1 MQNRNASFNKKEK
14 GLILSFTGKLA
25 NRPTGPTD
33 GKGKAMD
40 ESKEVTIQTYQGWEE
55 FYNIEKGDKLDFFLR
70 NGRMLD
76 ILFSQQ
82 FDRSFLDDMCILAT
96 QIRRMALTKM
106 GAQKLSNLLSHKRA
120 MLYFVQPSTRT
131 SISFLNACHILGMK
145 ISEIRGTTTS
155 SEVKGES
162 QEDTIR
168 TFASYVDLII
178 IRHPEEGFA
187 EKTAWILNQNKLPI
201 AIINGGSGPDQHPT
215 QALLDIYTLERSFR
229 NIGGLDGKKIAM
241 VGDLKRG
248 RTVRSLS
255 YLMRNYEDIK
265 LYFVSPEVFQ
275 MRDDIKSFLKKHN
288 IEFHETDDFASVMPD
303 VDAIYMTRIQKEYA
317 EAPAEESDTHPNFH
331 FTKEHLAVIQSHCII
346 MHPLPR
352 RYEIEVEVD
361 KDPRAVYWKQERNGM
376 WMRAALISYIFGV
389 NDQISAEFR

>member
-1 MQNRNASFNKKEK
+1 MGEA
-14 GLILSFTGKLA
+14 
-25 NRPTGPTD
+25 
-33 GKGKAMD
+33 
-40 ESKEVTIQTYQGWEE
+40 KEVTTQNYAGWED
-55 FYNIEKGDKLDFFLR
+55 FYNIEKSEKLNFFIR

-76 ILFSQQ
+76 ILFAQQ
-82 FDRSFLDDMCILAT
+82 FDRSFLDSMCLLAT
-96 QIRRMALTKM
+96 RIRRMALTKM
-106 GAQKLSNLLSHKRA
+106 GSRKLSSLLSHKRA

-131 SISFLNACHILGMK
+131 FISFLNACHILGMK

-187 EKTAWILNQNKLPI
+187 EKTAWILNQNKLPV
-201 AIINGGSGPDQHPT
+201 AVINGGSGPDQHPT

-255 YLMRNYEDIK
+255 YLMRNYTDIS
-265 LYFVSPEVFQ
+265 LYFVSPEIFR
-275 MRDDIKSFLKKHN
+275 MRDDIKSFLKKHR

-303 VDAIYMTRIQKEYA
+303 VDAIYMTRIQKEYS
-317 EAPAEESDTHPNFH
+317 EAPSEESDVYPDFY
-331 FTKEHLAVIQSHCII
+331 FTKEHLSAIQSHCIV

-389 NDQISAEFR
+389 DDEIAAEYR